1 MKKTQLLIFNRRDTN
16 IIHKNIHKLWKII
29 VVKETDIN
37 YTYLSKYIT
46 STTFG
51 NVTENVFERNK
62 GDNFNELI

>member
-1 MKKTQLLIFNRRDTN
+1 MEN
-16 IIHKNIHKLWKII
+16 I

-37 YTYLSKYIT
+37 YTYLIKYIT

-51 NVTENVFERNK
+51 NVTENVFEWNE